1 MSLAAKRQ
9 ERRSQRHL
17 PEQEPMMMR
26 LKSLG
31 AMSLVLSAVACG
43 GGAQTVKPPAH
54 PSGKVGANRVPVS
67 KMAAQQFSSALDSF
81 VSHDKAGNWNE
92 DSCKDVAQQFLTS
105 AATQKSE
112 THRTLPEAIYNAGLT
127 YQRCDDDA
135 NAQAEFQAALAADPN
150 FQRAQAQLALY
161 DYQKTHD
168 LNGTISK
175 LEGIIRAAHF
185 QNEEALVSV
194 AALQMERDND
204 VPDSDGKND
213 LDRAKLNLQRAL
225 AIDDSFMPAFNE
237 LAVYYMEL
245 AKKKAGKKAG
255 GWRHRSLVV
264 AGAKTATVN
273 EQQLDLAALVAS
285 QGMKKNPNYAPIY
298 NTAGLIQVQEKNY
311 NSAVKSFKRARE
323 LDPKFFE
330 ADMNYAAVNLGFRG
344 FKEAEQAYRDALKLR
359 PDTYAAHLGLALAL
373 RGQINDSN
381 FDQYVKDAQAQLD
394 EAKKLD
400 PNRPETYYNEAILT
414 QEYKAKGSQQQAVP
428 MLEKAAS
435 LYRAFIDKAG
445 SAPQFAEAVKRSKE
459 REQDINDTV
468 KFIKEGDAA
477 RKAAALQAAAAAKAA
492 APAPKDQKKK

>member
-1 MSLAAKRQ
+1 
-9 ERRSQRHL
+9 
-17 PEQEPMMMR
+17 MMR

-31 AMSLVLSAVACG
+31 AMSLVLGAVACG
-43 GGAQTVKPPAH
+43 GGAQAVKPPAH
-54 PSGKVGANRVPVS
+54 PSGKIGANKVPVS
-67 KMAAQQFSSALDSF
+67 KMAARQFNAALDAF

-135 NAQAEFQAALAADPN
+135 KAQAEFQAALSADPN

-161 DYQKTHD
+161 EFQKTHD
-168 LNGTISK
+168 LNGTIDK
-175 LEGIIRAAHF
+175 LESIIRAAHF
-185 QNEEALVSV
+185 QNEEALVSL
-194 AALQMERDND
+194 AALQMERDNN

-213 LDRAKLNLQRAL
+213 LERAKRNLQRAL

-237 LAVYYMEL
+237 LAIYYMDL
-245 AKKKAGKKAG
+245 AKQKAAKKHG
-255 GWRHRSLVV
+255 GWHHRSLVV
-264 AGAKTATVN
+264 AGARTAAVDQ
-273 EQQLDLAALVAS
+273 QQLDLAALVAS
-285 QGMKKNPNYAPIY
+285 QAVKKNPNYAPIY
-298 NTAGLIQVQEKNY
+298 NTAGLIEVQEKNY
-311 NSAVKSFKRARE
+311 NSAVKSFKRARQ

-344 FKEAEQAYRDALKLR
+344 FREAESAYRDALKLR
-359 PDTYAAHLGLALAL
+359 PNTYAAHLGLALAI

-381 FDQYVKDAQAQLD
+381 FDQYVKEAQEQLD
-394 EAKKLD
+394 EAKKIA

-414 QEYKAKGSQQQAVP
+414 QEYKAKGEQQQAVP

-435 LYRAFIDKAG
+435 LYREFIEKAG

-459 REQDINDTV
+459 REQDISDTV
-468 KFIKEGDAA
+468 KFIKEGQAA
-477 RKAAALQAAAAAKAA
+477 RKAAALKAAAAAKAA
-492 APAPKDQKKK
+492 APPTPSSKK